1 MKRLI
6 AVIAFGAAVST
17 LAIGVAA
24 GAPVGK
30 PYVGSW
36 KSKVTADVL
45 LDNGIAQ
52 PQFRGTWRLE
62 LKRDG
67 TYRTFNP
74 WDKWSNGSY
83 KAKGTRLVFGE
94 DVGCTAGGFSPAPAA
109 YRWNVKAGKLKLK
122 TVIAGGDVCG
132 GRWQTLSIP
141 LWTRG

>member
-1 MKRLI
+1 MRGLLI
-6 AVIAFGAAVST
+6 ATTAAAIAVSA
-17 LAIGVAA
+17 AIGSA
-24 GAPVGK
+24 GAGSTT
-30 PYVGSW
+30 PYIGAW
-36 KSKVTADVL
+36 KAKVTADL
-45 LDNGIAQ
+45 LLENGIAQ

-62 LKRDG
+62 LNRDG

-94 DVGCTAGGFSPAPAA
+94 DAGCTAGGFRSKPAA
-109 YRWNVKAGKLKLK
+109 YKWTVKAGKLKLK
-122 TVIAGGDVCG
+122 TVIAGGDICG